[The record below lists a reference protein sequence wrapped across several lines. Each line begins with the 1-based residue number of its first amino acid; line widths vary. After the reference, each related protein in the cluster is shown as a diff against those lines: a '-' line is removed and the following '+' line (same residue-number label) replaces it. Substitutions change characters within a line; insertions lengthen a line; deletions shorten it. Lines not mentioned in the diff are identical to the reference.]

1 MTVGQFTKVK
11 LKQSNKM
18 EIKKFFSLILLTLAV
33 CVGFTSC
40 SDDDKDDNDGPNA
53 GISQI
58 IIGEWDSE
66 FLGDASDINTKDL
79 DVNNT
84 QLGTVD
90 SRLVFKSNGKG
101 YEIDQENGVKT
112 EFSYTINGNTLKM
125 SAGNVSQVHKIIKY
139 SDNVVYSLM
148 ESEQSIFKMVKRK

>member
-1 MTVGQFTKVK
+1 MKVTKY
-11 LKQSNKM
+11 L
-18 EIKKFFSLILLTLAV
+18 SLILLVFAV

-40 SDDDKDDNDGPNA
+40 SDDDKNEPNT
-53 GISQI
+53 GVSQI
-58 IIGEWDSE
+58 IVGEWDSE

-84 QLGTVD
+84 QLGTVY
-90 SRLVFKSNGKG
+90 SRLVFNSNGKG
-101 YEIDQENGVKT
+101 YEIDQENGSKT
-112 EFSYTINGNTLKM
+112 EFSYTINGNTLRM
-125 SAGNVSQVHKIIKY
+125 SAGNISQVHKIIKY